1 MNRMLFFVC
10 LLTTQL
16 AAFAVDPPPKPP
28 FTPPDSLIV
37 DGIPPIP
44 GDLPEQVGRYTESR
58 AALIQDWN
66 PKARAILVATR
77 FAETNQIHQLTQ
89 PGGARKQ
96 LTFFPD
102 RVDRASYEP
111 TKGNYFVFGKSSGGN
126 EFTQNYRYDLASGEI
141 TLLTDGK
148 SRNSG
153 PRWSNKGDRVAYTS
167 TRRNG
172 ADTDI
177 YVEGPLDPKTDRKL
191 ADVSGG
197 GWQVEDWSP
206 DDKQLLVLEEISV
219 NESYIWLFNAETGE
233 KKAITPRDEKTP
245 KIAYSQARFSKD
257 GEGILVTTD
266 RDSEFHRL
274 AYIDLANG
282 KHTYL
287 IPTAKFD
294 VDDWDL
300 SADGKSIAYTF
311 NENGRSTLHIANV
324 SAA

>member
-1 MNRMLFFVC
+1 MNRLLRLGALFVLPIFA
-10 LLTTQL
+10 L
-16 AAFAVDPPPKPP
+16 AADPSPKPP
-28 FTPPDSLIV
+28 LTPPDSLIV

-77 FAETNQIHQLTQ
+77 FAETNQIHELTQ

-96 LTFFPD
+96 LTFFLD

-177 YVEGPLDPKTDRKL
+177 YLEGPLDPKTDRKL
-191 ADVSGG
+191 GDVSGG
-197 GWQVEDWSP
+197 AWQVEDWPP
-206 DDKQLLVLEEISV
+206 DDQQLSVL
-219 NESYIWLFNAETGE
+219 
-233 KKAITPRDEKTP
+233 
-245 KIAYSQARFSKD
+245 
-257 GEGILVTTD
+257 
-266 RDSEFHRL
+266 
-274 AYIDLANG
+274 
-282 KHTYL
+282 
-287 IPTAKFD
+287 
-294 VDDWDL
+294 
-300 SADGKSIAYTF
+300 
-311 NENGRSTLHIANV
+311 
-324 SAA
+324 